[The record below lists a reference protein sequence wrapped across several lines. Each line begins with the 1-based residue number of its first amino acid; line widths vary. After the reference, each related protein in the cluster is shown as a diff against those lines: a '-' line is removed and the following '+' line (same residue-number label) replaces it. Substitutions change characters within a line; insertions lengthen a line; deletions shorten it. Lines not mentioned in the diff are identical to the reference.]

1 MRQLGNVWKT
11 ACKLN
16 PGRGFHSNGAT
27 GDEVAPKVHFLGH
40 YGVASLIGLKAGSGE
55 SGR

>member
-1 MRQLGNVWKT
+1 MMGNVWKT
-11 ACKLN
+11 GCKLN
-16 PGRGFHSNGAT
+16 PRKGFHSNGAT

-40 YGVASLIGLKAGSGE
+40 YGVASLIGLKAGFGE

>member
-1 MRQLGNVWKT
+1 MMGNVWKT
-11 ACKLN
+11 GCKLN
-16 PGRGFHSNGAT
+16 PRKGYLSDGAT

-40 YGVASLIGLKAGSGE
+40 YGVASLIGLKAGFGE